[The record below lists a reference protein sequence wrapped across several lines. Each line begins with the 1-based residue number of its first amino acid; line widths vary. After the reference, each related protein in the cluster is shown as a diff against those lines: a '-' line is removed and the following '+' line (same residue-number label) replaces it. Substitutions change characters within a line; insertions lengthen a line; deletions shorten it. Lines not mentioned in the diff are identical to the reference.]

1 MSCGDGDVAVR
12 TNLCSEFRTALRTEI
27 VLRACRHIL
36 LALEF
41 YGAEGDVFSRRKEYA
56 AVFAACRK
64 DRARKVD
71 VLSRAD
77 GKDALSATGGDPGG
91 CIQDILMGE
100 LLCRAFRRDIV
111 LCLKENFFVTDDRT
125 LYVYVMIGFQSDVF
139 RTDQSRIFDISRL
152 CEDILAVDCARI
164 LQCIFRLDD
173 DVSCRDETAARG
185 ESQTVRV
192 LGVENRIYGAFLFA
206 VYIDIALFEPDHI
219 RGEGC
224 DLFFGE
230 GNAGS
235 DVHLFCIRNPRIH
248 KCPECGF
255 VVGIAFEVAFAYLF

>member
-12 TNLCSEFRTALRTEI
+12 TNLCSEFRTALCTEI

-71 VLSRAD
+71 VLSRTD
-77 GKDALSATGGDPGG
+77 GKDAIIATGGDPGG
-91 CIQDILMGE
+91 RIQDILMGE

-139 RTDQSRIFDISRL
+139 RTDQFRIFDISRL
-152 CEDILAVDCARI
+152 CEDILAI
-164 LQCIFRLDD
+164 EI
-173 DVSCRDETAARG
+173 SCVFEC
-185 ESQTVRV
+185 V
-192 LGVENRIYGAFLFA
+192 LGLNGNVLCGDGDEVIFLPM
-206 VYIDIALFEPDHI
+206 IALLLTVSLRSI
-219 RGEGC
+219 R
-224 DLFFGE
+224 
-230 GNAGS
+230 
-235 DVHLFCIRNPRIH
+235 RIPH
-248 KCPECGF
+248 HRRQ
-255 VVGIAFEVAFAYLF
+255 